1 MEELVTYMVR
11 GIVSQPDAVQVTR
24 GERRGEPAIK
34 VDVAEA
40 DRGVVIGREGRTIR
54 AMETL
59 MRAANTAGRAPAL
72 DIGS

>member
-1 MEELVTYMVR
+1 MEDLVSYMVR
-11 GIVSQPDAVQVTR
+11 GIVSQPELVQVR
-24 GERRGEPAIK
+24 EGERRGEPALK
-34 VDVAEA
+34 VDVADA

-59 MRAANTAGRAPAL
+59 MRAADPSGHPPAL